1 MKKLSK
7 TVLTKNS
14 QHTIL
19 LRMPIET
26 PTVARHKRS
35 NSKPLKAKKST
46 IQERYN
52 QFFTPTPSP
61 LWLDNENY
69 SLEQPSPFVW
79 VPTITTYGIDS
90 SLCPVTNAELE

>member
-1 MKKLSK
+1 MKKQSK
-7 TVLTKNS
+7 SVLTKNS
-14 QHTIL
+14 QNATL

-46 IQERYN
+46 VQERDS
-52 QFFTPTPSP
+52 QFFVPTPSP
-61 LWLDNENY
+61 LWQNDENY

-79 VPTITTYGIDS
+79 VPTVTTYGIDS